1 MADGPRSDAERA
13 ADAARLR
20 DLEARLTS
28 KTPAQ
33 AGPRPMASHDQA
45 HVAWRMVIELVA
57 GLGLGVGIGF
67 GLDHLFGTRPL
78 MLVVFALLGFAAGI
92 KTMLRTAAELNR
104 PGDTGT
110 DLPAHLADDDEER
123 D

>member
-1 MADGPRSDAERA
+1 
-13 ADAARLR
+13 
-20 DLEARLTS
+20 
-28 KTPAQ
+28 
-33 AGPRPMASHDQA
+33 MASHDQA

-78 MLVVFALLGFAAGI
+78 MLVVFTLLGFAAGI

-110 DLPAHLADDDEER
+110 DLPAHLAANKTADTAWDDDEER